1 MKLETKARLYR
12 KLKLKCKNP
21 KINFF
26 NVKKFKENQYKYYLK

>member
-12 KLKLKCKNP
+12 KLKLKMQNP

-26 NVKKFKENQYKYYLK
+26 NVKNLKKININAYLK